1 MISTTTNIYIEK
13 KKRLCSVCKSP
24 HHNSK
29 TCRYI
34 DVFGWRAGFITKE
47 EKKLNEV
54 KYNQMIK
61 RRDTAKKIYEEA
73 STIHLRHIEIMT
85 NDYIT
90 PYSSQNGNPPLL
102 NYFDVYVTPY
112 DPSGRWMIRSNED
125 WIEHIQDVLKKSER
139 RLFNRYGKYYFFTL
153 KNCNSFVDK
162 LNFTIE
168 KSKKREKDIIHNV
181 NVVSKKHNLPVEIC
195 KYIIEYVYTCPYDQN
210 YNILYYEN

>member
-1 MISTTTNIYIEK
+1 MKKAVILFNLGGPDKLENVQPFLFNLFNDPAILNLPTFLRYPLAKLISN
-13 KKRLCSVCKSP
+13 R
-24 HHNSK
+24 
-29 TCRYI
+29 
-34 DVFGWRAGFITKE
+34 RAP
-47 EKKLNEV
+47 
-54 KYNQMIK
+54 
-61 RRDTAKKIYEEA
+61 TAKKIYEEA